1 MTHYS
6 NLNVQCLIHNLI
18 TQIKIKTIIEVTL
31 NLSSNVVG
39 DPNDEYNFPHKLL
52 LSYTQV
58 SRRRKALANNSIAKI
73 KSSKTQL
80 YNTRQ
85 SFLKTDLPLIK
96 NALKP

>member
-1 MTHYS
+1 M
-6 NLNVQCLIHNLI
+6 
-18 TQIKIKTIIEVTL
+18 
-31 NLSSNVVG
+31 VG

-80 YNTRQ
+80 YNTGQ